1 MGKVAR
7 IDLDKC
13 CRSNEYYE
21 TVMYAS
27 EHKEVKGMN
36 QLLFKLC
43 SEGEAYKKDITAII
57 ESERETEKKKY
68 MLYRKCYITR
78 KICWCLMIGLALLWG
93 FLNLLFDIV
102 NMHSGT
108 DGTLL
113 MFSYL
118 VGIAFFGFLAALIAE
133 NISAKNYADYANEI
147 EEKTGNKT
155 TLFLKSVKN
164 YHITADNMYLG
175 SLDPAHR
182 EMVLM
187 HREQTAHNKKMLRLE
202 NERNKKTKQ
211 MLDEQRRTRRAQEEL
226 LDIEKERE
234 RRYHQ

>member
-1 MGKVAR
+1 MRKATR

-13 CRSNEYYE
+13 CRSNEYNK
-21 TVMYAS
+21 TVMYAN
-27 EHKEVKGMN
+27 EHKEVKGMK

-43 SEGEAYKKDITAII
+43 SEGEEYIKDITAIG
-57 ESERETEKKKY
+57 ESERETEGKKY
-68 MLYRKCYITR
+68 MLYRKWYIAR
-78 KICWCLMIGLALLWG
+78 KICLCFMIGFTLLWY

-102 NMHSGT
+102 NMHSKT
-108 DGTLL
+108 DGILL

-118 VGIAFFGFLAALIAE
+118 VLIACFGFLAALIGE
-133 NISAKNYADYANEI
+133 KIHLKNYNDYANEI
-147 EEKTGNKT
+147 RARIENKNA
-155 TLFLKSVKN
+155 LFLKTVKE
-164 YHITADNMYLG
+164 YYSIADSMYLN

-187 HREQTAHNKKMLRLE
+187 HREQIAHNEEMLRLE
-202 NERNKKTKQ
+202 NERNRQAKQ
-211 MLDEQRRTRRAQEEL
+211 MLEEQRRTRRAQENL